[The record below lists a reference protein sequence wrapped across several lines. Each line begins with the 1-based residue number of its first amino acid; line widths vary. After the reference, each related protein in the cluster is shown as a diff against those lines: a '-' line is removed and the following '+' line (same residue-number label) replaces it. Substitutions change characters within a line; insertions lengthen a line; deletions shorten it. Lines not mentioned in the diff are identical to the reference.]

1 MQSSWSKWAPMPLR
15 LVIGFGF
22 VYHGFP
28 KLFSSQGRQMF
39 QGMLEGIGV
48 PAAGLMAWAVGIVE
62 VLGGL
67 ALIAGAFVAVA
78 SALLIIDMLVAVFA
92 VHLPVGF
99 NFMNITG
106 MTEAGPQ
113 FGMPGYEVPLLYLAG
128 LLALFLR
135 GPTHMSLDQKL
146 AEKKRG
152 APAGGQF

>member
-1 MQSSWSKWAPMPLR
+1 
-15 LVIGFGF
+15 
-22 VYHGFP
+22 
-28 KLFSSQGRQMF
+28 MF

-135 GPTHMSLDQKL
+135 GPTHMSVDQKL
-146 AEKKRG
+146 AENKG
-152 APAGGQF
+152 SAPATAEASI